1 MTPSQ
6 SLQASLQ
13 KSPTM
18 GLIWTS
24 ETVGYAIRY
33 AYKVPQPD
41 GSERIILITDRR
53 LGAWNDF
60 WKPAGNATPTDYP
73 FSIIELRI
81 PASGLGEG
89 KASLASK
96 ITVENVTKSLA
107 LEDYAAMPV
116 ILKGVKKQQ

>member
-1 MTPSQ
+1 
-6 SLQASLQ
+6 
-13 KSPTM
+13 M

-60 WKPAGNATPTDYP
+60 WKPAGNAAPTDYP

-81 PASGLGEG
+81 PSTGLGEG
-89 KASLASK
+89 KTSLASR

-107 LEDYAAMPV
+107 LEDYSTLPV
-116 ILKGVKKQQ
+116 ILKGVKKQAAN